1 MDCRE
6 RLEQVLRENGVAYEI
21 LSHDS
26 AYTMPEVAAAL
37 HISGKQVAKAVV
49 VEADGEL
56 AMVVVRSCDRV
67 DLKKL
72 RAALGKAGIR
82 LAKEHEFAGR
92 FPDCLTGAQPPFGNL
107 YDLPVYLDQA
117 LAEQPQIV
125 FRAGTYRQMMQIAS
139 ADLVR
144 LVQPTVGDFALRV

>member
-21 LSHDS
+21 LAHDS

-37 HISGKQVAKAVV
+37 HISGKRVAKAVV
-49 VEADGEL
+49 VEIGDQLG
-56 AMVVVRSCDRV
+56 MVVVRSSDRV

-72 RAALGKAGIR
+72 RAALGKPDIR
-82 LAKEHEFAGR
+82 LAEEHEFAGR
-92 FPDCLTGAQPPFGNL
+92 FPDCLTGAHPPFGNL
-107 YDLPVYLDQA
+107 YGLPVYLDRS
-117 LAEQPQIV
+117 LADQPQIV
-125 FRAGTYRQMMQIAS
+125 FRAGTYRQTMQMAT